1 MSIEP
6 ITRFQRFLR
15 VLADSSADMPEPL
28 RNLEKCCCYACG
40 HLDTRPELHTT
51 LEKLIAS
58 VRDKSI
64 VPPKPNTRLEKYV
77 AAMAGVWDDELPE
90 PITIA
95 DKILFE
101 AASGEDVTLS
111 GNPLL
116 LENCISGKALKALHV
131 YGRSTQD
138 GTPSPDNPVPIV
150 SAGDGGSVEVKA
162 TGKNLFP
169 VVTGA
174 NVSKL
179 NKPDGGVRYGY
190 VFHVPAESSVTASG
204 NADIYTNCYV
214 GDFDIK
220 TQTYTQKALLISEKG
235 GTKATTLQSGWY
247 VVYVANDYLPM
258 ILTKLNDAKIQLEIG
273 AEATAYEPYREQ
285 LISLPTPNGL
295 PGIPVESSGNYT
307 DPTGQQWAC
316 DEVDLER
323 GVKVQRIARFVINK
337 KNAVNIQVTNV
348 YTNVTVASNAR
359 IKTPQKTNGD
369 IRTER
374 TVFCEVLPWIKT
386 PWSSPV
392 NGIGFI
398 ENDSVDFAIENS
410 YLGLSETST
419 IDERKNALVKY
430 FTDNP
435 CQVVYRI
442 ATPIETPL
450 TPAELTAYKALTTY
464 APTTVL
470 QATDGA
476 GLEATYKCNVRKA
489 EKTINDLYAELT
501 AELEA

>member
-6 ITRFQRFLR
+6 ITRLQRFLR

-90 PITIA
+90 PITRE

-111 GNPLL
+111 GNPLI
-116 LENCISGKALKALHV
+116 LENCIGGKALKALHV

-138 GTPSPDNPVPIV
+138 GTPTPDAPVPIV
-150 SAGDGGSVEVKA
+150 SAGDGGSVAAKV
-162 TGKNLFP
+162 TGKNLLYIPDGVRTARGVTITSKNGRISISGTATENGYVYLSVKQISIHGLALLSSNVSDP
-169 VVTGA
+169 VAKLVSESWEVLFVQGKA
-174 NVSKL
+174 NVTQGVITRVCFVVKEGTNYDS
-179 NKPDGGVRYGY
+179 DGINV
-190 VFHVPAESSVTASG
+190 
-204 NADIYTNCYV
+204 
-214 GDFDIK
+214 
-220 TQTYTQKALLISEKG
+220 
-235 GTKATTLQSGWY
+235 
-247 VVYVANDYLPM
+247 
-258 ILTKLNDAKIQLEIG
+258 QLELG
-273 AEATAYEPYREQ
+273 TTATAYSPYREQ
-285 LISLPTPNGL
+285 LLTLPTPNGL
-295 PGIPVESSGNYT
+295 PGIPVTSGGNYT
-307 DPTGQQWAC
+307 DENGQQWVC

-323 GVKVQRIARFVINK
+323 GVKVQRVSVVDLSTCEITSTTEFAVTKRLSIRLLMHGRDYKTEALCNK
-337 KNAVNIQVTNV
+337 LQFIVSFNKDIPHFYVDKTNV
-348 YTNVTVASNAR
+348 QAFIPIGAKNPEEGEY
-359 IKTPQKTNGD
+359 I
-369 IRTER
+369 
-374 TVFCEVLPWIKT
+374 VL
-386 PWSSPV
+386 
-392 NGIGFI
+392 
-398 ENDSVDFAIENS
+398 
-410 YLGLSETST
+410 Y
-419 IDERKNALVKY
+419 AL
-430 FTDNP
+430 
-435 CQVVYRI
+435 
-442 ATPIETPL
+442 ATPVETPL
-450 TPAELTAYKALTTY
+450 PPAELAAYKALTTY

>member
-6 ITRFQRFLR
+6 ITRLQRFLR
-15 VLADSSADMPEPL
+15 VLTDSSADMPEPL

-111 GNPLL
+111 GNPLM
-116 LENCISGKALKALHV
+116 LENCIGGKALKALHV
-131 YGRSTQD
+131 YGKSTQD
-138 GTPSPDNPVPIV
+138 GTPSPDNPAPIV
-150 SAGDGGSVEVKA
+150 SAGDGG
-162 TGKNLFP
+162 TIT
-169 VVTGA
+169 VT
-174 NVSKL
+174 
-179 NKPDGGVRYGY
+179 
-190 VFHVPAESSVTASG
+190 
-204 NADIYTNCYV
+204 V
-214 GDFDIK
+214 GDGADGQ
-220 TQTYTQKALLISEKG
+220 QTI
-235 GTKATTLQSGWY
+235 TLQ
-247 VVYVANDYLPM
+247 
-258 ILTKLNDAKIQLEIG
+258 
-273 AEATAYEPYREQ
+273 
-285 LISLPTPNGL
+285 TPNGL
-295 PGIPVESSGNYT
+295 PGIPVTSGGNYT
-307 DPTGQQWAC
+307 DPQGQQWVC

-359 IKTPQKTNGD
+359 IKTPQKTNGN

-374 TVFCEVLPWIKT
+374 TVFCEVLPWVKT

-398 ENDSVDFAIENS
+398 ENDSVDFTIENS

-419 IDERKNALVKY
+419 NNERKNALVKY

-476 GLEATYKCNVRKA
+476 GLEVTYKCNVRKA

>member
-6 ITRFQRFLR
+6 ITRLQRFLR
-15 VLADSSADMPEPL
+15 VLTDSSADMPEPL

-111 GNPLL
+111 GNSLL
-116 LENCISGKALKALHV
+116 LENCISGKALKALHI
-131 YGRSTQD
+131 YGKSTQD

-150 SAGDGGSVEVKA
+150 SAGDGGSITMKV
-162 TGKNLFP
+162 TGKNLYHATW
-169 VVTGA
+169 TGHHSENGLLFTA
-174 NVSKL
+174 TSATIAMKGTATKDTFFTQWLIPRDNPL
-179 NKPDGGVRYGY
+179 PLDQNKRYTITPKITENAYTGVM
-190 VFHVPAESSVTASG
+190 
-204 NADIYTNCYV
+204 
-214 GDFDIK
+214 
-220 TQTYTQKALLISEKG
+220 
-235 GTKATTLQSGWY
+235 
-247 VVYVANDYLPM
+247 VYVYDEEGVGQYSGSIIPERSTGVSVYYQHNYKKDET
-258 ILTKLNDAKIQLEIG
+258 IDFETSIQLEIG
-273 AEATAYEPYREQ
+273 TEATEYESYREQ
-285 LISLPTPNGL
+285 LLVLQTPNGL
-295 PGIPVESSGNYT
+295 PGIPVTSGGNYT
-307 DPTGQQWAC
+307 DENGQQWVC

-323 GVKVQRIARFVINK
+323 GVKVQRVDKTSFDNTKTLAEQ
-337 KNAVNIQVTNV
+337 NAILAT
-348 YTNVTVASNAR
+348 
-359 IKTPQKTNGD
+359 
-369 IRTER
+369 
-374 TVFCEVLPWIKT
+374 
-386 PWSSPV
+386 
-392 NGIGFI
+392 
-398 ENDSVDFAIENS
+398 SV
-410 YLGLSETST
+410 ETT
-419 IDERKNALVKY
+419 
-430 FTDNP
+430 
-435 CQVVYRI
+435 
-442 ATPIETPL
+442 L
-450 TPAELTAYKALTTY
+450 TPAELAAYKALTAY

-476 GLEATYKCNVRKA
+476 GLEVTYKCNVRKA